1 MPSSTYFSGGASD
14 WTEHIK
20 DYSTTQDGISLWDQV
35 LTGLQQNLELQTQ
48 AVQASTDYDIS
59 QAYANYLQ
67 NQRQISQASNLGTGF
82 KEQLESNLQSSYQ
95 SAFQQAQVNETQ
107 ELYNVAQAYQDE
119 LTNVENQFAEMG
131 ETAAG
136 YAGRLFEYASQ
147 YGKYVPG
154 YENINWSGD
163 LQGQGIYVQDA
174 DRNLVLSEKGKNV
187 LNYLLLNRV
196 SIPGA
201 TEADATSTSF
211 EQWLGETYGD
221 ELSGYREY
229 ADMIRTGFGME
240 PGKTSFDQE
249 QFEENRLE
257 EWRQNFEAVIPEE
270 LSEYYSGIDMTEE
283 EYRNLTD
290 KYTNIRDF
298 YGVAEDTT
306 DSNWTAKTFTIG
318 DKEYTTYSLIN
329 STTPAGEY
337 GVNDYTELN
346 SKYRDSGLETG
357 DVVYYMGALFVV
369 TKKHGRVYDFAQ
381 ITSGED
387 RKKNLAE
394 EGYRR
399 EYNRMWRRNEWVK
412 I

>member
-35 LTGLQQNLELQTQ
+35 LTGLRQNLELQTQ

-67 NQRQISQASNLGTGF
+67 NQRQLQQSNVLF
-82 KEQLESNLQSSYQ
+82 KEQLESNLQSSYH

-119 LTNVENQFAEMG
+119 LTNVENQFAERG

-154 YENINWSGD
+154 YEDIDWSGD
-163 LQGQGIYVQDA
+163 LQAQGIYVQDA

-229 ADMIRTGFGME
+229 ADIIRTGFGIE
-240 PGKTSFDQE
+240 PGKTSFNQE
-249 QFEENRLE
+249 QFEQTYEDLYTTE
-257 EWRQNFEAVIPEE
+257 TIDKVQNI
-270 LSEYYSGIDMTEE
+270 S
-283 EYRNLTD
+283 N
-290 KYTNIRDF
+290 KYTNSAAADSYSSNFTSFKQELSYDVSNILDIDESNISIYNMTGISATKNSTIQIIIKTDDLNDLAKNVLLNSGGKEDGNKIRITL
-298 YGVAEDTT
+298 A
-306 DSNWTAKTFTIG
+306 AKG
-318 DKEYTTYSLIN
+318 NEYTTY
-329 STTPAGEY
+329 EQ
-337 GVNDYTELN
+337 
-346 SKYRDSGLETG
+346 
-357 DVVYYMGALFVV
+357 F
-369 TKKHGRVYDFAQ
+369 F
-381 ITSGED
+381 
-387 RKKNLAE
+387 KNLANKNYYTE
-394 EGYRR
+394 QLIVPGLNQPTSGGAGGAGIRR
-399 EYNRMWRRNEWVK
+399 F
-412 I
+412 

>member
-95 SAFQQAQVNETQ
+95 SAFQQARVNETQ

-131 ETAAG
+131 ETVAG
-136 YAGRLFEYASQ
+136 YAGRLFEYAGQ

-154 YENINWSGD
+154 YEDINWSGD
-163 LQGQGIYVQDA
+163 LQGQGIYVEDDQG
-174 DRNLVLSEKGKNV
+174 NLVLSDKGKNV

-196 SIPGA
+196 SIPGK
-201 TEADATSTSF
+201 TESDATSTSF

-229 ADMIRTGFGME
+229 ADIIRTGFGME
-240 PGKTSFDQE
+240 PGETSFDQE
-249 QFEENRLE
+249 QFKQTYEDLYTTEITDKV
-257 EWRQNFEAVIPEE
+257 QNVA
-270 LSEYYSGIDMTEE
+270 
-283 EYRNLTD
+283 N
-290 KYTNIRDF
+290 KYTNSAVADRYHHTTIDSFNKEFKYDLSQILDIDEDDISFYRLPGITNSNNSALHITIKADDLTELAKNALLNSGGYERGNTIRINLAAKGHNTTYEQF
-298 YGVAEDTT
+298 FKALATKHYYTSEPITPGLNQSTSGVAGGGGV
-306 DSNWTAKTFTIG
+306 STF
-318 DKEYTTYSLIN
+318 
-329 STTPAGEY
+329 
-337 GVNDYTELN
+337 
-346 SKYRDSGLETG
+346 
-357 DVVYYMGALFVV
+357 
-369 TKKHGRVYDFAQ
+369 
-381 ITSGED
+381 
-387 RKKNLAE
+387 
-394 EGYRR
+394 
-399 EYNRMWRRNEWVK
+399 
-412 I
+412 

>member
-136 YAGRLFEYASQ
+136 YAGRLFEYAGQ

-154 YENINWSGD
+154 YENIDWSGD
-163 LQGQGIYVQDA
+163 LQAQGIYVQD
-174 DRNLVLSEKGKNV
+174 DQGNLVLSEKGKDA
-187 LNYLLLNRV
+187 LSYLLLERV
-196 SIPGA
+196 SVPGA

-211 EQWLGETYGD
+211 EQWLGETYSD
-221 ELSGYREY
+221 ELSGFREY
-229 ADMIRTGFGME
+229 ADILRSGFGIE
-240 PGKTSFDQE
+240 PGTTARTEDESKWRTRAVDLLDYFEGEVPEFDSYEEQYNYLLDTGLRVENASEKLNTLQNTLNTLVVRQPVSSDFSRIYIDDPEALKTQFADIGIFEDNISFYPKRGRNGKGYFVITISDDYLNDMKKHILE
-249 QFEENRLE
+249 QSGFTVGKDGSFTLE
-257 EWRQNFEAVIPEE
+257 IQ
-270 LSEYYSGIDMTEE
+270 
-283 EYRNLTD
+283 
-290 KYTNIRDF
+290 
-298 YGVAEDTT
+298 
-306 DSNWTAKTFTIG
+306 SNAKEK
-318 DKEYTTYSLIN
+318 D
-329 STTPAGEY
+329 
-337 GVNDYTELN
+337 VND
-346 SKYRDSGLETG
+346 
-357 DVVYYMGALFVV
+357 F
-369 TKKHGRVYDFAQ
+369 F
-381 ITSGED
+381 
-387 RKKNLAE
+387 
-394 EGYRR
+394 RR
-399 EYNRMWRRNEWVK
+399 
-412 I
+412 